1 MALIH
6 HVVTGQ
12 AHPPLIF
19 VHGFGCAHTDWDTQ
33 VAHVSPRHQ
42 TVAVDLR
49 GHGESPG
56 SAAECSIERYGADVA
71 EVMRALVLPP
81 AILVGHSMGCRV
93 VIEAALQAPAQT
105 AAVVLVDGSQF
116 SPAMEDVLRQRCAM
130 PNGYE
135 TLVISLFQEMFTG
148 RSDRSVVASI
158 IERALRL
165 PRPIGEKMLTDM
177 QRYDVTRLSHSLA
190 SLRVPLM
197 ALQSTYS
204 NEKRERRTMTEG
216 QNTPYLDMVRAAVPS
231 ARVEIV
237 ADTGHFPQLD
247 ASAQTNALIDSFV
260 AALLADPPR
269 RLA

>member
-1 MALIH
+1 
-6 HVVTGQ
+6 
-12 AHPPLIF
+12 
-19 VHGFGCAHTDWDTQ
+19 
-33 VAHVSPRHQ
+33 
-42 TVAVDLR
+42 
-49 GHGESPG
+49 
-56 SAAECSIERYGADVA
+56 
-71 EVMRALVLPP
+71 
-81 AILVGHSMGCRV
+81 
-93 VIEAALQAPAQT
+93 
-105 AAVVLVDGSQF
+105 
-116 SPAMEDVLRQRCAM
+116 MEDVLRQRFAM